1 MEGNGKMDDNMEGFN
16 WFDKILTVS
25 GTYLPSV
32 RQEVDE
38 MIKEYDLEHGG
49 TKPRKY
55 ISYAIGSKL
64 IKNAA
69 LKAGAI
75 GGLTSVP
82 ATLPV
87 VGTIGTVLIGGAV
100 DLALVLRMQIE
111 LCYALSVA
119 YDVHMDDEELKAAA
133 LALVGFSGSAAAAKA
148 VTAGVLRKAVDE
160 LAEGYIK
167 TGLARATAE
176 IAEKLVPRLLSKWYR
191 FIPLL
196 GIPLGVSVNMAT
208 TMMIGNQARKY
219 FSTWIDDG
227 DEPGRREDAL

>member
-1 MEGNGKMDDNMEGFN
+1 MDNKFEDID

-25 GTYLPSV
+25 GTYLPEI
-32 RQEVDE
+32 RREVKE
-38 MIKEYDLEHGG
+38 MINEYDLKHGG
-49 TKPRKY
+49 TKPHKY
-55 ISYAIGSKL
+55 IAYAIGSKL

-69 LKAGAI
+69 IKAGGI
-75 GGLTSVP
+75 GGLTSIP

-87 VGTIGTVLIGGAV
+87 VGTIGTVLIGSAV

-119 YDVHMDDEELKAAA
+119 YDVNMDEEELKAAA

-148 VTAGVLRKAVDE
+148 VTAGVLRKTVDT
-160 LAEGYIK
+160 LASDYIK
-167 TGLARATAE
+167 TGLARAAAE
-176 IAEKLVPRLLSKWYR
+176 VAEKLIPRLLSKWYK

-196 GIPLGVSVNMAT
+196 GIPIGVSVNAAT

-219 FSTWIDDG
+219 FSTWVDD
-227 DEPGRREDAL
+227 DELGRYESEL

>member
-1 MEGNGKMDDNMEGFN
+1 MEEFD

-25 GTYLPSV
+25 GTYLPTI
-32 RQEVDE
+32 RQEIKE
-38 MIKEYDLEHGG
+38 MINEYDLKHGG
-49 TKPRKY
+49 TKPHKY
-55 ISYAIGSKL
+55 IAYAIGSKL

-69 LKAGAI
+69 LKAGGI
-75 GGLTSVP
+75 GGLTSLP
-82 ATLPV
+82 GTLPL

-119 YDVHMDDEELKAAA
+119 YDVKMDEDELKAAA
-133 LALVGFSGSAAAAKA
+133 LAIVGFSGSASAAKA

-160 LAEGYIK
+160 LAEDYIR

-176 IAEKLVPRLLSKWYR
+176 IAEKLIPRLLSKWYR

-196 GIPLGVSVNMAT
+196 GIPLGVSVNIAT

-219 FSTWIDDG
+219 FSTWLDD
-227 DEPGRREDAL
+227 DELGRYESE